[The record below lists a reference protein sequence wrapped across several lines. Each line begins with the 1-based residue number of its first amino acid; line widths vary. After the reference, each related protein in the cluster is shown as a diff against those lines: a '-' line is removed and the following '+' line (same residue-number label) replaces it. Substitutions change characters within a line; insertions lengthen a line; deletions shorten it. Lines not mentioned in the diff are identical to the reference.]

1 MVTRRIPALLLIA
14 ALAGCADNVGPG
26 GPNAGSAPS
35 SPAVV
40 TGSPSFTVAVPGP
53 SGKSTGGATQT
64 ISGKVVAGVEPNC
77 LLLQDSTGSHL
88 LFFEDPSL
96 KAAAKVGD
104 EVTLVGRSQPGMMST
119 CQQGIPFIVS
129 SVNGN

>member
-1 MVTRRIPALLLIA
+1 MVTRRIPVLLLIV
-14 ALAGCADNVGPG
+14 ALAGCADNDGPG
-26 GPNAGSAPS
+26 GASSPS
-35 SPAVV
+35 SPAVAD
-40 TGSPSFTVAVPGP
+40 SPSFAVAVPGP
-53 SGKSTGGATQT
+53 SGKATGGATQT

-88 LFFEDPSL
+88 LFFDDPSL
-96 KAAAKVGD
+96 RAAAKVGD